1 MAAAAWEEL
10 PTVPGAVAVAGEE
23 PPTLSSK
30 LTRFGTFKRL
40 REIAETRCVSSP
52 WQRLALIN
60 TEDTGCFRVRGLFD
74 TPLISVVDGPIL
86 KSFEVVRANTGK
98 FDLVYKNASQ
108 VGNYPSKY
116 GVTFGQI
123 IQQMKFLGSQ
133 PSTFIEITKISKLQ
147 SLVMWKKLM

>member
-1 MAAAAWEEL
+1 MDYAKSSINQQVL
-10 PTVPGAVAVAGEE
+10 FKTNHNIKSNVPSSAVAAVVC
-23 PPTLSSK
+23 
-30 LTRFGTFKRL
+30 
-40 REIAETRCVSSP
+40 ETRLCIQSHTLFQVGFHS
-52 WQRLALIN
+52 WLAP
-60 TEDTGCFRVRGLFD
+60 TGCLRVRGLFD

-86 KSFEVVRANTGK
+86 KSFEVVRANTGR

-147 SLVMWKKLM
+147 SLVM